1 MQQKE
6 KKKNQISIDLS
17 LRVYPLDAVFG
28 ACYRLIDRFFVYLDQ
43 PEKGKL
49 SVTITPKNPDEH
61 SNLREIAG
69 GFSNDLLHQVL
80 RLRIGKKTGA
90 VRDMIVGRAL
100 LSADP
105 SAEYAQPFVDKESEM
120 VKDLDSQAYD
130 DKNTNKQDVFG
141 HDYLDDPLGIA
152 VPWEEKFADTETK
165 VDPEQES
172 FLSEK
177 GKFTHE

>member
-28 ACYRLIDRFFVYLDQ
+28 ACYRLIDSFFVFLDQ

-49 SVTITPKNPDEH
+49 SVTIAPKNPDEH

-69 GFSNDLLHQVL
+69 DFANDLLHQVL

-105 SAEYAQPFVDKESEM
+105 STENTQPFVDTESEM
-120 VKDLDSQAYD
+120 VSEIDNQSYD
-130 DKNTNKQDVFG
+130 NKNTDKQEAFG

-152 VPWEEKFADTETK
+152 VPWEEKFAGTK
-165 VDPEQES
+165 TKNDPDQES

-177 GKFTHE
+177 GEIKHE

>member
-49 SVTITPKNPDEH
+49 SVTIAPKNPDEH
-61 SNLREIAG
+61 LNLRKIAG
-69 GFSNDLLHQVL
+69 DFSNDLLHQVL
-80 RLRIGKKTGA
+80 RLRIGKKTSA

-105 SAEYAQPFVDKESEM
+105 SAEYTQHNMDTESEM
-120 VKDLDSQAYD
+120 VRDLDSHSYD
-130 DKNTNKQDVFG
+130 DKNTNKHEALG
-141 HDYLDDPLGIA
+141 RDYLDDPLGIA
-152 VPWEEKFADTETK
+152 VPWEEKFAGTETK
-165 VDPEQES
+165 DNPKQES
-172 FLSEK
+172 FLSVK
-177 GKFTHE
+177 GKIKHE